1 MKTAA
6 ADSRLIFSDLYVSI
20 KCKEILK
27 GVSGTAK
34 SGELFAVIGPTG
46 MEIQYR
52 AQKVDLCD
60 KNNLQIN

>member
-6 ADSRLIFSDLYVSI
+6 ADSQLIFSDLYVSI
-20 KCKEILK
+20 KSKEILK

-46 MEIQYR
+46 MEILCR
-52 AQKVDLCD
+52 DLS
-60 KNNLQIN
+60 